1 MLFLFILKQ
10 LLFYF
15 SFVNFNFILKLH
27 DFAYLKVDIVFGC
40 EFVNSNA
47 MVTSSHKSHVIQWN
61 LVIKRSDITKPSYNK
76 VILLVPALY
85 IS

>member
-1 MLFLFILKQ
+1 MQKFQQNSTGIMLFLFILKQ

-40 EFVNSNA
+40 EFVNS
-47 MVTSSHKSHVIQWN
+47 I
-61 LVIKRSDITKPSYNK
+61 
-76 VILLVPALY
+76 
-85 IS
+85 